1 MGYNGKETQEASIM
15 KEIVAK
21 KGPGGNNPFWKKWWF
36 WAIVV
41 VVVIAV
47 SSNAKIE
54 DSLDGEPVANVS
66 EERSTEESIE
76 TEKPIE
82 TEKAD
87 EDEKPAQEPTER
99 PKEAKHRKGMD
110 GVSDKNIK
118 DTDIHLGVTKV
129 RNDATEKWR
138 ISTIA
143 ENIDFVDYALS
154 YYNEYFSDDSEVH
167 AIVNFTKKTTTK
179 ITVVADQI
187 DVSIL
192 EYVDKEEHDA
202 KILFSGNL
210 LKEYLIYKDNG
221 DVEKVK

>member
-1 MGYNGKETQEASIM
+1 M

-21 KGPGGNNPFWKKWWF
+21 KGSGGNKPFWKKWWF
-36 WAIVV
+36 WVIVV
-41 VVVIAV
+41 VVVIAI

-54 DSLDGEPVANVS
+54 DSPDSEPVADVS
-66 EERSTEESIE
+66 EEQP

-82 TEKAD
+82 TEKVD

-129 RNDATEKWR
+129 RNDETEKWR